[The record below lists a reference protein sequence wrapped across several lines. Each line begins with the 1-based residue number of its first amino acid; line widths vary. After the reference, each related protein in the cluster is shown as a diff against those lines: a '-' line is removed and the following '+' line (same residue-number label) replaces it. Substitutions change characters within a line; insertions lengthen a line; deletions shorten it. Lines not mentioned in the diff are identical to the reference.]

1 MRRCRTSSTRS
12 TILSSEG
19 EAEFRI
25 HEATNEE
32 AEEELNHLGIWGDM
46 EQGDDEVMVVH
57 GDVPEE
63 RLRAFAN
70 AVAAA
75 HGATVEDRQNED
87 DHHDPIESEEE
98 ESANTSPMP
107 DESGNSVSRSEM
119 D

>member
-1 MRRCRTSSTRS
+1 
-12 TILSSEG
+12 
-19 EAEFRI
+19 
-25 HEATNEE
+25 
-32 AEEELNHLGIWGDM
+32 
-46 EQGDDEVMVVH
+46 MVEH

-87 DHHDPIESEEE
+87 DHHDSSESEEE